1 MITAI
6 CSKNDKYVKIQETL
20 YQYDYGQKLKI
31 QGLQLPKLIEIQF
44 SLNEQGGETI
54 TRVGI
59 TESTA
64 TYVTIPDALL
74 ENNNTEQNY
83 NIFAFVY
90 VAEKQSGKTEY
101 KIPIRVKSR
110 PRPEEFKS
118 EEEKYFDETVQKVSE
133 ILENT
138 ENIARE
144 AEAWAHGHLSHP
156 ERNEDNARYY
166 AEQVKKEATSVSGR
180 AEEAKKDI
188 NKYVQQKEHELK
200 GETGNVYFAAFR
212 VVNGRLKMYSDS
224 TVDKVHFQ
232 RTGSRLKYRLKF

>member
-44 SLNEQGGETI
+44 SLDEQGGETI
-54 TRVGI
+54 TRIGI

-83 NIFAFVY
+83 NIFAFIY
-90 VAEKQSGKTEY
+90 VTEKQSGKTEY
-101 KIPIRVKSR
+101 KIPIRVKTR
-110 PRPEEFKS
+110 PRPEKFKS

-144 AEAWAHGHLSHP
+144 AEAWAHGNESYP
-156 ERNEDNARYY
+156 ERDEDY
-166 AEQVKKEATSVSGR
+166 
-180 AEEAKKDI
+180 
-188 NKYVQQKEHELK
+188 
-200 GETGNVYFAAFR
+200 
-212 VVNGRLKMYSDS
+212 
-224 TVDKVHFQ
+224 
-232 RTGSRLKYRLKF
+232 

>member
-90 VAEKQSGKTEY
+90 VTEKQSGKTEY
-101 KIPIRVKSR
+101 KIPIRVKTR
-110 PRPEEFKS
+110 PRPEGFKS

-144 AEAWAHGHLSHP
+144 AEAWAHGHESYP
-156 ERNEDNARYY
+156 ERDEDNAKYY
-166 AEQVKKEATSVSGR
+166 ATLAADTVAEIPGEVEDAKKEINEYVS
-180 AEEAKKDI
+180 K
-188 NKYVQQKEHELK
+188 KEHELK
-200 GETGNVYFAAFR
+200 GETGDVYFAAFK
-212 VVNGRLKMYSDS
+212 VVNGRLKMYSDAEL
-224 TVDKVHFQ
+224 DKVRFV
-232 RTGSRLKYRLKF
+232 RAGSRLLYRLAF

>member
-90 VAEKQSGKTEY
+90 VTEKQSGKTEY
-101 KIPIRVKSR
+101 KIPIRVKTR

-144 AEAWAHGHLSHP
+144 AEAWAHGHESYP
-156 ERNEDNARYY
+156 ERDEDNAKYY
-166 AEQVKKEATSVSGR
+166 ATLAADTVAEIPGEVEGAKKEIDEYVS
-180 AEEAKKDI
+180 K
-188 NKYVQQKEHELK
+188 KEHELK
-200 GETGNVYFAAFR
+200 GETGNVYFAAFK
-212 VVNGRLKMYSDS
+212 VVNGRLKMYSD
-224 TVDKVHFQ
+224 TELDKVRFV
-232 RTGSRLKYRLKF
+232 RAGSRLLYRLAF

>member
-54 TRVGI
+54 TRIGI

-90 VAEKQSGKTEY
+90 VTEKQS
-101 KIPIRVKSR
+101 
-110 PRPEEFKS
+110 
-118 EEEKYFDETVQKVSE
+118 
-133 ILENT
+133 
-138 ENIARE
+138 
-144 AEAWAHGHLSHP
+144 
-156 ERNEDNARYY
+156 
-166 AEQVKKEATSVSGR
+166 
-180 AEEAKKDI
+180 
-188 NKYVQQKEHELK
+188 
-200 GETGNVYFAAFR
+200 
-212 VVNGRLKMYSDS
+212 
-224 TVDKVHFQ
+224 
-232 RTGSRLKYRLKF
+232 

>member
-44 SLNEQGGETI
+44 SLSEQGGETI
-54 TRVGI
+54 TRIGI
-59 TESTA
+59 TENTA
-64 TYVTIPDALL
+64 TYVTIPDVLL

-90 VAEKQSGKTEY
+90 VTEKQSGKTEY
-101 KIPIRVKSR
+101 KIPIRVKAR
-110 PRPEEFKS
+110 PRPEKFKS

-138 ENIARE
+138 ENIAKE
-144 AEAWAHGHLSHP
+144 AEAWAHGHESYP
-156 ERNEDNARYY
+156 EREEDNAKYY
-166 AEQVKKEATSVSGR
+166 ATLAANTVAEIPGKV
-180 AEEAKKDI
+180 EEAKKDI

-212 VVNGRLKMYSDS
+212 VVNGRLKMYSNQ
-224 TVDKVHFQ
+224 TVDKVCFR
-232 RTGSRLKYRLKF
+232 RTGSRLKYRLKI